1 MRLSAIL
8 ATVSALLVL
17 ALAAPAPAAGP
28 RAGAMRDDGVH
39 MEPWM
44 QGERHDILKAA
55 ATAKANGKTLL
66 VVIEGP
72 GCTACAAMHREH
84 FADPAYAA
92 FLTKHF
98 DVHLM
103 STAGTRPVV
112 AANGMT
118 LSERDFAAAAQVR
131 GTPTLMFIN
140 AKGEEYFRIPGLPEA
155 LYFRAFI
162 DYVADGSAEKGDNL
176 EAWWSANEAKLRARH
191 GA

>member
-1 MRLSAIL
+1 MRFPTAF
-8 ATVSALLVL
+8 AAVFALL
-17 ALAAPAPAAGP
+17 ALALAGPAPAAGP
-28 RAGAMRDDGVH
+28 HTGGMRDDGVH

-44 QGERHDILKAA
+44 HGERHDIANAA
-55 ATAKANGKTLL
+55 AAAKANGKALL
-66 VVIEGP
+66 VVVEGP

-84 FADPAYAA
+84 FADAAYAG

-103 STAGTRPVV
+103 STNGTRQVI

-118 LSERDFAAAAQVR
+118 LSERDFIAASQVR

-140 AKGEEYFRIPGLPEA
+140 GDGKEYFRIPGLPEA

-176 EAWWSANEAKLRARH
+176 EAWWAANEAKVRARH